1 MKTIFFNVL
10 LVAFSFQ
17 LAGVPVR
24 ATEDMSAEIIAAQIR
39 KQGFACD
46 KPLSAEMD
54 EKLSKPHM
62 AAWTLQCDNAAYK
75 VQLIPKMAAKAER
88 VK

>member
-1 MKTIFFNVL
+1 MRAILFNVL
-10 LVAFSFQ
+10 LVPFLFQ
-17 LAGVPVR
+17 PVVLQ
-24 ATEDMSAEIIAAQIR
+24 AAAKENMSAEILATQIR

-62 AAWTLQCDNAAYK
+62 AAWILKCDNAAYK
-75 VQLIPKMAAKAER
+75 VRLVPKMRAEAER